1 MSLLK
6 KILMIKEK
14 QPVTEESLKQLE
26 LQAREAELKA
36 RIAKAKAQGPSLF
49 DSIKKVIGTSNN
61 NPFDVSRKRSDYDP
75 FRM

>member
-1 MSLLK
+1 MSLIK

-36 RIAKAKAQGPSLF
+36 AGWTFKEIYVDL
-49 DSIKKVIGTSNN
+49 
-61 NPFDVSRKRSDYDP
+61 
-75 FRM
+75 